1 MNTIILQFQ
10 QRSTHNGTHSK
21 LLHHFK
27 PCQHL
32 MQLLK
37 SYDHLR
43 FHKKGCTQKKKNVA
57 LFFVLQNKD
66 AHLLIFVGLY
76 LISAGWTTTT
86 SHRLAPYIANSS
98 KKKNVPPRA
107 SAHQVPHQL
116 QMMYEMSDS
125 PKTTHIP
132 IPRLPETLNAGQL
145 HSLRQ
150 NKSKKLRSK
159 QRNLEGGCFHFHE

>member
-21 LLHHFK
+21 LLHNFK
-27 PCQHL
+27 PRQHL

-37 SYDHLR
+37 SYDHLC

-66 AHLLIFVGLY
+66 DHLLIFVGLY

-98 KKKNVPPRA
+98 KKKTSRD
-107 SAHQVPHQL
+107 AHQLIKFLINYRWCMKWVILRKPHTYQFPVFL
-116 QMMYEMSDS
+116 KRWM
-125 PKTTHIP
+125 
-132 IPRLPETLNAGQL
+132 
-145 HSLRQ
+145 Q
-150 NKSKKLRSK
+150 NNCIL
-159 QRNLEGGCFHFHE
+159 